1 MPNKYAICTQYFS
14 QIRLLCQNFFAS
26 LKKQMFYY
34 CVLVHVFVSK
44 CTFVD
49 KMYNRDVFLI
59 YHDEKC
65 HFAEEG

>member
-1 MPNKYAICTQYFS
+1 MQYAHSILIKLGYYVKTFCLT
-14 QIRLLCQNFFAS
+14 
-26 LKKQMFYY
+26 KKQMFYY

-59 YHDEKC
+59 HHDEKC
-65 HFAEEG
+65 HFAEEE

>member
-1 MPNKYAICTQYFS
+1 MSK
-14 QIRLLCQNFFAS
+14 LFF
-26 LKKQMFYY
+26 LTKKQMFYY

-59 YHDEKC
+59 HHDEKC
-65 HFAEEG
+65 HFAEEE

>member
-1 MPNKYAICTQYFS
+1 MSKLFCLT
-14 QIRLLCQNFFAS
+14 
-26 LKKQMFYY
+26 KKQMFYY

-49 KMYNRDVFLI
+49 KIYNRDVFLI
-59 YHDEKC
+59 HHDEKC